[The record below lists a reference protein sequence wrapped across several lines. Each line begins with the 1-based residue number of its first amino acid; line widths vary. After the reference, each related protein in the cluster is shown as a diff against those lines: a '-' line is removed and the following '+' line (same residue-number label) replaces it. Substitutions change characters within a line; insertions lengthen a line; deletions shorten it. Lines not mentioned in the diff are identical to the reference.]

1 MAQRRHHYERAFER
15 YLRANRIPYIAVDE
29 AKKALLPE
37 SPGRSPAAPDSLKSF
52 DFVVYRRSR
61 NLLLDVKGRRIGSRS
76 PGAAARL
83 DPWVTEEDIES
94 LEAWGRLFGA
104 SFVPALVFCGWCDD
118 CPAGALFEEI
128 FEHQGRWYALRGVT
142 VADYRA
148 EMRPRSARWRTVCVP
163 ARRFETISA
172 PFASLAG
179 GSPVRAGG
187 NTCRASSGQP
197 GVAARSRVALAPGRG
212 PAYRRRS

>member
-37 SPGRSPAAPDSLKSF
+37 SRGVSSPGPESLKSF
-52 DFVVYRRSR
+52 DFVVYRRPR
-61 NLLLDVKGRRIGSRS
+61 NLLLDVKGRRIASRR
-76 PGAAARL
+76 GGTARL

-94 LEAWGRLFGA
+94 LDAWARLFGA
-104 SFVPALVFCGWCDD
+104 AFVPAFVFCGWCDA

-128 FEHQGRWYALRGVT
+128 FEHEGRWYALRAAT
-142 VADYRA
+142 LADYRA

-163 ARRFETISA
+163 ARRFEAISA
-172 PFASLAG
+172 PFGSLARG
-179 GSPVRAGG
+179 PSAPARG
-187 NTCRASSGQP
+187 NTGRVAPGQRSVAGRP
-197 GVAARSRVALAPGRG
+197 GVALASGRT
-212 PAYRRRS
+212 PEYRRRS